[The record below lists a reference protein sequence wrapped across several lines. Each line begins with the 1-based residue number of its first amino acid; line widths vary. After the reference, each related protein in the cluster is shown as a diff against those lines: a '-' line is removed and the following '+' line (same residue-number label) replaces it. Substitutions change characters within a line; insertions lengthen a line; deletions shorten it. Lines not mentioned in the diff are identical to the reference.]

1 MRFRTENI
9 LLCILWLLA
18 VTLGASFWFNTIFG
32 FNIFSPAHWEYVAS
46 LQATHSP
53 IKTGFYVSMAI
64 TIFIFLFGFYLIV
77 RPRIRKIRLPIM
89 KIDINKHI
97 QEHKEPINNQ
107 SQNQQQ
113 NVDASTLDILP
124 AEVQTPQTKTS
135 SMGSTSSSRPP
146 RLTLPT
152 LNGNYVS
159 PPSAPTL
166 QSNSYIDT
174 RNSEQDSSELTE
186 IFNKAGYTVKPNA
199 RVNGILTSIIAIGA
213 NESMWVGCIGIKTT
227 DVRRIIE
234 KFQQVFSDT
243 LDETEIEINGFA
255 IAAPDAATSE
265 FQDILMFNTI
275 NELRDY
281 MQQRPNPTISG
292 DDEEMFDAYS
302 QYIDAVITH
311 IGKI

>member
-1 MRFRTENI
+1 M
-9 LLCILWLLA
+9 
-18 VTLGASFWFNTIFG
+18 
-32 FNIFSPAHWEYVAS
+32 
-46 LQATHSP
+46 
-53 IKTGFYVSMAI
+53 
-64 TIFIFLFGFYLIV
+64 
-77 RPRIRKIRLPIM
+77 
-89 KIDINKHI
+89 
-97 QEHKEPINNQ
+97 
-107 SQNQQQ
+107 
-113 NVDASTLDILP
+113 
-124 AEVQTPQTKTS
+124 
-135 SMGSTSSSRPP
+135 
-146 RLTLPT
+146 
-152 LNGNYVS
+152 
-159 PPSAPTL
+159 
-166 QSNSYIDT
+166 
-174 RNSEQDSSELTE
+174 
-186 IFNKAGYTVKPNA
+186 
-199 RVNGILTSIIAIGA
+199 
-213 NESMWVGCIGIKTT
+213 GCIGIKTT